1 MKNLLL
7 IAVMIGFF
15 IGCSKTIEQVN
26 IIKVQPKSKISNMIL
41 KIPINFQDKGYKNI
55 ETKLISNRE
64 EFNNFLKSIKKQKGW
79 NKRENFIEVLK
90 ESKIDFSSDNFLI
103 YTFQES
109 SSKVVIAVDAPISDG
124 NNIVIKIG
132 KESNKKVKKDKIV
145 YYALAYKVKKS
156 ADTIIFN
163 NGQEKITIDNGHKDK
178 KDKEDR

>member
-1 MKNLLL
+1 MKGL
-7 IAVMIGFF
+7 IFTVLITF
-15 IGCSKTIEQVN
+15 IFMGCSKTVETIN
-26 IIKVQPKSKISNMIL
+26 IIKVQPKSKISNMVL
-41 KIPINFQDKGYKNI
+41 KIPIAFIDKGYKNI
-55 ETKLISNRE
+55 ETQLITNKE
-64 EFNNFLKSIKKQKGW
+64 DFNKFLKSVQKEKSWNSRDNFVEIIKK
-79 NKRENFIEVLK
+79 
-90 ESKIDFSSDNFLI
+90 SKIDFSRDNFLI